1 MNRGLISKSVREV
14 WSITVLCGLGVMVFE
29 VLIACIL
36 RSFEPQL
43 TDYWLEVEFIQVF
56 VKALLGSEIGDSV
69 GPGVWRSIAWVHP
82 VILALLWAH
91 EITLCTRV
99 PAGEVD
105 RGTIDVLFGLPV
117 SRWRVYLCETL
128 VWLVAGL
135 AVIGMGLAGSVLG
148 DLTTPSEARPAPGR
162 VIIAAANLYCL
173 YLAVGGLALLISSL
187 SDRRGRAVA
196 VAFGVV
202 LASFLLSFLAQLWE
216 PAKSLSFLSMLNYHQ
231 PLLILREAAWPVKD
245 MVTLTACAAVLWLA
259 GAVFFVRRDICT
271 V

>member
-14 WSITVLCGLGVMVFE
+14 WCITVLCGLGVMVFE
-29 VLIACIL
+29 VLIAFIL
-36 RSFEPQL
+36 RSFESQIA
-43 TDYWLEVEFIQVF
+43 DNWLEVEFVQVF

-105 RGTIDVLFGLPV
+105 RGTIDVLFSLPV

-148 DLTTPSEARPAPGR
+148 DLTTPSEARPAPGQ

-173 YLAVGGLALLISSL
+173 YLAVGG
-187 SDRRGRAVA
+187 
-196 VAFGVV
+196 
-202 LASFLLSFLAQLWE
+202 
-216 PAKSLSFLSMLNYHQ
+216 
-231 PLLILREAAWPVKD
+231 
-245 MVTLTACAAVLWLA
+245 
-259 GAVFFVRRDICT
+259 
-271 V
+271 